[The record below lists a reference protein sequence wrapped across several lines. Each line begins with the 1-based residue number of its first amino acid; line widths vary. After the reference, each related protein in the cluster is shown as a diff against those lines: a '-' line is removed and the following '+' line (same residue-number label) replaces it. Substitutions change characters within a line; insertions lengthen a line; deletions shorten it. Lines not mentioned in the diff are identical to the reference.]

1 MAHTWKKK
9 REKKQNKKKNKTIE
23 TIPEQALML
32 DLLDED
38 FKTAINFVLN

>member
-9 REKKQNKKKNKTIE
+9 EKKNKTKQNKTIE